1 MEYNVQN
8 ILYFIFIYRLI
19 STTNMKIEI
28 SNLIEIAGSENISL
42 HGVRGFNR
50 LAVLLDIQKLLII
63 VFLLLFT

>member
-1 MEYNVQN
+1 
-8 ILYFIFIYRLI
+8 
-19 STTNMKIEI
+19 MKIEI